1 MYIYIYINI
10 YICMYIYIY
19 IYMYVYIYIHKY
31 IYIFGVR
38 CPIFR
43 QTQCQIQVD
52 FIIASGMM
60 RNLEGSK
67 PIIPT
72 MEFFLLCQP
81 SIYLHIIVGK
91 GVADRI
97 HKNRSTGAPSIS
109 QFLTTSPVYASIMGP
124 IRWKINRVKQIW
136 GYYSLFIPI
145 VWHSGRNQSIVD
157 QWIRR
162 IIVDFIKHPDCG
174 LCIPIVSR
182 KFRKEL
188 KLQAESARPKH
199 LGISEIPAWTGQQGW
214 TPCSKWKFTGK
225 VIYEDLQMELSSSSW
240 GYPRMDWFIMEDPI
254 KMDDGGVT
262 QVAKDQMMASGWWIA
277 TSLPRLMTP
286 EGIPSERC
294 PPRSRKIWE

>member
-1 MYIYIYINI
+1 
-10 YICMYIYIY
+10 
-19 IYMYVYIYIHKY
+19 
-31 IYIFGVR
+31 
-38 CPIFR
+38 
-43 QTQCQIQVD
+43 
-52 FIIASGMM
+52 
-60 RNLEGSK
+60 
-67 PIIPT
+67 

-240 GYPRMDWFIMEDPI
+240 GYPRMDGLSWKILSKWM
-254 KMDDGGVT
+254 MGGLP
-262 QVAKDQMMASGWWIA
+262 K
-277 TSLPRLMTP
+277 LPRTKWWHLAGGLPRACHVWWHRRVSQAKGVPQDREKSENRIASKLMLDHQF
-286 EGIPSERC
+286 SE
-294 PPRSRKIWE
+294 I